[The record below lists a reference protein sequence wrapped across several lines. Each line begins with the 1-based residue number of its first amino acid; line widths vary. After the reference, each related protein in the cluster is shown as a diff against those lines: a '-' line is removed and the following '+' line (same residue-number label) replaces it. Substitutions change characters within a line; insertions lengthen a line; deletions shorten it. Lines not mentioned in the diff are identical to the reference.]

1 MKKARKKFVL
11 YAMLSIFVL
20 LTVLLSVINMIV
32 FEMAAHDADDITMML
47 ARGKGNFMTQERP
60 AGEFGGRGPMGP
72 TSPEMNKSI
81 RYFTFAFDSDGSVE
95 TVAFQLS
102 AMSEDE
108 ARELASSLTGG
119 TCGWVKMTYRYRVWS
134 AGGKT
139 FVTVI
144 DQGRELLVAYRI
156 LIFSVAGEILGL
168 AISFLFLMFIG
179 KKLFSPLETAD
190 AKQKNFI
197 AEAEAEFKVPLT
209 VIGADIEL
217 IERDGGANERTSSVR
232 RQVRKMTELVKNLG
246 SLAIFDQNGEGRE
259 EVSLSKIMRSELD
272 SAKAKFDEAG
282 IILLADIGDDISIYG
297 DKKAL
302 ERVMREL
309 VDNSLKFACKQA
321 SFSLTQQSG
330 RIRLTQKNGTTLQNG
345 GADQVFDRFT
355 TLENAAGKIGH
366 GLGLAY
372 VKDAVKAHNGRATA
386 KVDDG
391 EFILEIT
398 L

>member
-1 MKKARKKFVL
+1 MKKARNKFVL

-60 AGEFGGRGPMGP
+60 EGEFGGRGPMGP

-81 RYFTFAFDSDGSVE
+81 RYFTFAFDSNGSVE

-119 TCGWVKMTYRYRVWS
+119 TCGWTKMTYRYRVWS

-156 LIFSVAGEILGL
+156 LIFSVAGEVLGL

-302 ERVMREL
+302 ERVTREL
-309 VDNSLKFACKQA
+309 VDNSLKFACDRA

-355 TLENAAGKIGH
+355 TLENAAGKNGH

>member
-1 MKKARKKFVL
+1 MKKARNKFVL

-60 AGEFGGRGPMGP
+60 EGEFGGRGPMGP

-81 RYFTFAFDSDGSVE
+81 RYFTFAFDSNGSVE

-119 TCGWVKMTYRYRVWS
+119 TCGWTKMTYRYRVWS

-156 LIFSVAGEILGL
+156 LIFSVAGEVLGL

-209 VIGADIEL
+209 VISADIEL

-302 ERVMREL
+302 ERVTREL
-309 VDNSLKFACKQA
+309 VDNSLKFACDRA

-355 TLENAAGKIGH
+355 TLENAAGKNGH

>member
-1 MKKARKKFVL
+1 MKKARNKFVL

-60 AGEFGGRGPMGP
+60 EGEFGGRGPMGP

-81 RYFTFAFDSDGSVE
+81 RYFTFAFDSNGSVE

-119 TCGWVKMTYRYRVWS
+119 TCGWTKMTYRYRVWS

-139 FVTVI
+139 FVMVI

-156 LIFSVAGEILGL
+156 LIFSVAGEVLGL

-302 ERVMREL
+302 ERVTREL
-309 VDNSLKFACKQA
+309 VDNSLKFACDRA

-355 TLENAAGKIGH
+355 TLENAAGKNGH

>member
-1 MKKARKKFVL
+1 MKKARNKFVL

-60 AGEFGGRGPMGP
+60 EGEFGGRGPMGP

-81 RYFTFAFDSDGSVE
+81 RYFTFAFDSNGSVE

-119 TCGWVKMTYRYRVWS
+119 TCGWTKMTYRYRVWS

-156 LIFSVAGEILGL
+156 LIFSVAGEVLGL

-197 AEAEAEFKVPLT
+197 AEAEAEIKVPLT

-302 ERVMREL
+302 ERVTREL
-309 VDNSLKFACKQA
+309 VDNSLKFACDRA

-355 TLENAAGKIGH
+355 TLENAAGKNGH

>member
-1 MKKARKKFVL
+1 MKKARNKFVL

-60 AGEFGGRGPMGP
+60 EGEFGGRGPMGP

-108 ARELASSLTGG
+108 ARELASSLKGG
-119 TCGWVKMTYRYRVWS
+119 TCGWVKMTYRYRVWN

-156 LIFSVAGEILGL
+156 LIFSVVGEVLGL

-302 ERVMREL
+302 ERVAREL
-309 VDNSLKFACKQA
+309 VDNSLKFACDRA

-355 TLENAAGKIGH
+355 TLENAAGKNGH